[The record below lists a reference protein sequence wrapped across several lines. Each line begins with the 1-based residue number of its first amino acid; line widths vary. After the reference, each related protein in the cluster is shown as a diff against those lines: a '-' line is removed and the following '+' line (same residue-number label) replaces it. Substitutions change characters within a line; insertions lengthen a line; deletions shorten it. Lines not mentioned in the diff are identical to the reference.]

1 MTTNHREKSNH
12 TRDIRFFSCG
22 SHVCRHSSPRCVNQ
36 HLVVLWLIGIT
47 PNQQMVSHTLVHS
60 SSRRE
65 RTMVDALLTSW
76 SLVFPF
82 HAASTFGML
91 RPTFVRHYKMPLAF
105 ALLRHPHPLESE
117 AQLRDPVVIQG
128 TRFVSQR
135 WLCNLRRRRY
145 LVFIEEVQVYHWLVS
160 LRVHDVWVLSLLFL
174 DLLGIRHVLDNHFLI
189 VPPLSS
195 SILTSRLSLG
205 CIRLLLIVYL

>member
-1 MTTNHREKSNH
+1 MKTNNHREKSNH

-105 ALLRHPHPLESE
+105 ALLHPHPLESKAE
-117 AQLRDPVVIQG
+117 LRDPVVIQG

-135 WLCNLRRRRY
+135 WLCNLRRRRD
-145 LVFIEEVQVYHWLVS
+145 LVFVEEVHVHLWLILVLGFTMIYLSVS
-160 LRVHDVWVLSLLFL
+160 CFWIYWAYAMFWILIFLFL
-174 DLLGIRHVLDNHFLI
+174 FHCPRLHRFLEWA
-189 VPPLSS
+189 S
-195 SILTSRLSLG
+195 G
-205 CIRLLLIVYL
+205 CASFVVTV